1 VCLRIV
7 ADAGGV
13 GAEDDG
19 RRERR
24 PEMLDFTEGLTWF
37 VAGFGLTCIVIVIFF
52 AVLGVGKWSDR
63 DRGHLHDT

>member
-1 VCLRIV
+1 
-7 ADAGGV
+7 
-13 GAEDDG
+13 
-19 RRERR
+19 
-24 PEMLDFTEGLTWF
+24 MLDFTEGLTWF